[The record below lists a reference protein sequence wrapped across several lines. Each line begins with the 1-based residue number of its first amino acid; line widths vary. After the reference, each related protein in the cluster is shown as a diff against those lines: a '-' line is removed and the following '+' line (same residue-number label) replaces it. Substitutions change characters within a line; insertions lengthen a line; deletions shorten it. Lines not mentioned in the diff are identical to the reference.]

1 MYHCLCSKQRGNKK
15 ILSQYESGGGGIMG
29 LFASSVA
36 SSTASSV
43 SVIEKDGEDTV
54 GRKSA
59 MENIKEEA

>member
-1 MYHCLCSKQRGNKK
+1 
-15 ILSQYESGGGGIMG
+15 MG